1 MSRKSS
7 ASNKSGSEKSHPLWT
22 AGNWQR
28 ATVPS
33 RFYSGNQLIDK
44 YQQLEM
50 CHQQKTNEIGG
61 LQSELQI
68 MRDELCKLSRANV
81 LLWLESQTAK
91 KKEREIQDSME
102 IYREVLLFVQENET
116 RSQLQTLQKSESQI
130 RYDEHKKRMHLL
142 NSTQVKVGERR
153 DIRMRSMNRTLFHSE
168 QGCNSTRAALQKP
181 GAIMDFLEIG
191 NEHEQLSKEWKAK
204 HEQSKHEW
212 LWYGVIGGGAG
223 IAILLMCLFGVAYI
237 FRKHRRKSN
246 RKKEIGPVMV
256 NNSNDS
262 IQACIIAKTRTLK
275 IESGSL
281 APFED
286 WKSITMTQ
294 QFSDEDSI
302 HSKDDIFEG
311 CTENETTH
319 HLE

>member
-1 MSRKSS
+1 MSTKNS

-33 RFYSGNQLIDK
+33 RFYSGSRSLIDK

-50 CHQQKTNEIGG
+50 SHQQKANVIQG

-81 LLWLESQTAK
+81 LLW
-91 KKEREIQDSME
+91 REIQDSME
-102 IYREVLLFVQENET
+102 IYREVLLFVQENEA
-116 RSQLQTLQKSESQI
+116 RSQLQTLQKSESQF
-130 RYDEHKKRMHLL
+130 RYDEHKKCIQLL
-142 NSTQVKVGERR
+142 NSTQVKVDALKHETERR
-153 DIRMRSMNRTLFHSE
+153 DIRMKSANRTLFHSE
-168 QGCNSTRAALQKP
+168 HGCNSTRAALQKP
-181 GAIMDFLEIG
+181 GAIMDFFEIG

-223 IAILLMCLFGVAYI
+223 IAILLMCLFGVAYL
-237 FRKHRRKSN
+237 FRNHRRKSN

-262 IQACIIAKTRTLK
+262 IQACIIAKTKTLK

-319 HLE
+319 QLA